1 MLKDLVFARDYGHM
15 MQLARQ
21 MHAEGV
27 HRDFPLNE
35 ERTAYI
41 MQYLI
46 GEDDVYTKGWFDKHD
61 QLVGFMAGEIIEDL
75 WVDMKIAT
83 DHAFY
88 IRPSARGGRGAV
100 AMIRGFEE
108 WAWERGADV
117 VRPVVYAGVNNDRAG
132 QLLLRMG
139 YEDAGGIYK
148 KVR

>member
-1 MLKDLVFARDYGHM
+1 MLRDLSFARDYGAM
-15 MQLARQ
+15 MSLARQ

-41 MQYLI
+41 MNYLI
-46 GEDDVYTKGWFDKHD
+46 GEADVYTKGWFDKHD

-75 WVDMKIAT
+75 WVDMKTAT

-88 IRPSARGGRGAV
+88 VKPSARGGRGAV
-100 AMIRGFEE
+100 ALIRGFEE
-108 WAWERGADV
+108 WAFEQGADA
-117 VRPVVYAGVNNDRAG
+117 VRLVVYAGVNNERAG
-132 QLLLRMG
+132 QLLQRMG

-148 KVR
+148 KGR